1 MDPRTLDKAPL
12 RADQDWSGIRD
23 KSFLHSFI
31 KTLDA
36 AFGSLKRRKSKNEED
51 VTGSNNLE
59 EHGKI
64 FGARA

>member
-1 MDPRTLDKAPL
+1 MVPQIPV
-12 RADQDWSGIRD
+12 

-36 AFGSLKRRKSKNEED
+36 AFGSLKRRKSKNDED
-51 VTGSNNLE
+51 ITESNNLE

-64 FGARA
+64 LLMKKV